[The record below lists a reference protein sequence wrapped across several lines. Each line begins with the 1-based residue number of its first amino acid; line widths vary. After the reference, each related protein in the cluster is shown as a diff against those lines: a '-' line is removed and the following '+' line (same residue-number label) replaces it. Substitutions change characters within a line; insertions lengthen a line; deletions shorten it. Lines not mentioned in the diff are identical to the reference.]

1 MKLGGK
7 INGWVFS
14 VCTSIRIRE
23 KQQHLQQ
30 EKRRGES
37 GIESD
42 KCYWKVYVT
51 SCHNRNYFHSQ
62 IYIGRNWLFTF
73 VVVVFSLFFCLQ
85 FSLLTLYL
93 SSLSLSLQLPASPV
107 PLPQST
113 CICPWQAISVCLL
126 ALLDR
131 SLLGQEK

>member
-1 MKLGGK
+1 MWGKLDMKLGGK

-23 KQQHLQQ
+23 KQPQLQQ

-85 FSLLTLYL
+85 FSLLTLSFL
-93 SSLSLSLQLPASPV
+93 SLSLSPI
-107 PLPQST
+107 T
-113 CICPWQAISVCLL
+113 CFSCAVTSINLYLSLAGHICLL
-126 ALLDR
+126 ACFAW
-131 SLLGQEK
+131 S